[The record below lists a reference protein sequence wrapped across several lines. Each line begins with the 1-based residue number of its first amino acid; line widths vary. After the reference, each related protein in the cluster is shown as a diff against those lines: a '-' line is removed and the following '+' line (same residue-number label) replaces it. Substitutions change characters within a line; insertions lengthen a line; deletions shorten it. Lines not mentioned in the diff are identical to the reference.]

1 MMMQSHSSSSTSQTK
16 HKQPS
21 SSRSNLML
29 VGLDEESTLIH
40 QQELPSPYRSP
51 QPSITTPTIVTPT
64 TSTVRKF
71 PQLSIDTSH
80 AQKLIITSTHKQ
92 SSSPPENSHYHTQ
105 TNNLNN
111 NHQILNESDT
121 PVPTPPPPPNS
132 FKLPL
137 HHHHQHYEYPVIV
150 DDVDISDHD
159 SVHSVQGSSTAV
171 FSHPHHHHHHH
182 GCAIHSQSINTSGNH
197 HHHHH
202 HHKKR
207 RHRDSKRRR
216 FRFSFRTKNSVAVS
230 LETIPAP
237 PLSTTTTNLHQN
249 HHHLP
254 ENQSRAYSIS
264 SSTSDPTSCNS
275 NLLVTQQ
282 SHSQHQQSHQKTID
296 LHSKKPNGGL
306 KSKKLKTLVHPL
318 DRSIVGIFLL
328 TIFFTILA
336 LLTGAPTVLFLMILL
351 PIFIFIKKIFQC
363 TLFEKINNQ
372 EPVSSIDSFWLQ
384 KGHITH
390 CLMYLDKGL
399 SVQQLRDVI
408 ATRLLTKPE
417 LARFKSRLI
426 HRGLC
431 GSPYWKYEPELNNFD
446 DHVIEDEPI
455 DCKRS
460 LHKRLMTFMGQSLP
474 MDKPLWQIRYSLAS
488 YCDQVI
494 LIVRV
499 HQTLSQSGLVSI
511 LTHYLCDSVP
521 MCSTQKARFGS
532 ATLSINIL
540 RAIIVGPLTFF
551 LWIMWAFTRRHHNYL
566 TKAKEIKSI
575 HWSALDLPK
584 IYRIKQVTRSTLN
597 DVLLACIA
605 GSIRSYLTTKT
616 NIINP
621 PDLTVSIPVDI
632 KPQTP
637 IESSLTGVN
646 YVLTSSPIPTNT
658 EGAIPRLW
666 EVRHLMEELKTSADT
681 AVMYGSHYLL
691 SRFLPQCLYRVL
703 MNLVNRNSS
712 VYMSNMTG
720 PETALS
726 IGSHRLNKVFYFL
739 SPPSYCSLVY
749 NIFSYDQ
756 KLHISISTS
765 SKLITNS
772 KELMRHFRGQI
783 DTLHELL
790 SKRRVPGESKR
801 AKRPTFLGD
810 QLAAQQQQLYGNQPA
825 TSLIEV
831 SSAGGSVDL
840 SDKLHEIQDELNQL
854 SGAYEMGDP
863 AVVQRYEELK
873 EEFTTILYEMRRR
886 KSLADYGHAS
896 NIVINIENQDDDD
909 NDGELRA
916 IASRRFSVVSL
927 GRRASIVSSLPTTS
941 RVTPPILSRRSMA
954 TSPEPPSSP
963 EVAFKVETEC

>member
-1 MMMQSHSSSSTSQTK
+1 
-16 HKQPS
+16 
-21 SSRSNLML
+21 ML

-40 QQELPSPYRSP
+40 QQQELPSPCRSP
-51 QPSITTPTIVTPT
+51 QPSVRTTPTMITPT
-64 TSTVRKF
+64 SAVRKF

-80 AQKLIITSTHKQ
+80 AQKLILTSTHQQQQQQQ
-92 SSSPPENSHYHTQ
+92 SSSSTSPVNSHYHTHE
-105 TNNLNN
+105 TNNLHNN
-111 NHQILNESDT
+111 SHQILNESDT
-121 PVPTPPPPPNS
+121 PVPTPPPPPNT
-132 FKLPL
+132 P
-137 HHHHQHYEYPVIV
+137 P
-150 DDVDISDHD
+150 ISA
-159 SVHSVQGSSTAV
+159 TTTNI
-171 FSHPHHHHHHH
+171 HP
-182 GCAIHSQSINTSGNH
+182 NH
-197 HHHHH
+197 HHHHTEH
-202 HHKKR
+202 
-207 RHRDSKRRR
+207 
-216 FRFSFRTKNSVAVS
+216 
-230 LETIPAP
+230 
-237 PLSTTTTNLHQN
+237 
-249 HHHLP
+249 
-254 ENQSRAYSIS
+254 QSRASSIA

-275 NLLVTQQ
+275 SLLATQQ
-282 SHSQHQQSHQKTID
+282 SNSQRQQSQHQTTID
-296 LHSKKPNGGL
+296 IHTKKPNGGL
-306 KSKKLKTLVHPL
+306 KSKKLKTLIHPL

-336 LLTGAPTVLFLMILL
+336 LLTGAPTVLFLLILL
-351 PIFIFIKKIFQC
+351 PIFIFIKRIFQC
-363 TLFEKINNQ
+363 TLFTSITDQ
-372 EPVSSIDSFWLQ
+372 EPISSVDSFWLQ

-399 SVQQLRDVI
+399 SIQQLRDVI

-426 HRGLC
+426 RRGLC
-431 GSPYWKYEPELNNFD
+431 GSQYWKYEPELNNFD

-460 LHKRLMTFMGQSLP
+460 LRKRLMAFMGQSLP

-494 LIVRV
+494 LIIRV

-521 MCSTQKARFGS
+521 MCSAQKARFGS

-621 PDLTVSIPVDI
+621 PDLTISIPVDI

-637 IESSLTGVN
+637 IEASLTGVN

-691 SRFLPQCLYRVL
+691 SRFLPQSIYRVL

-756 KLHISISTS
+756 NIYISIATS

-772 KELMRHFRGQI
+772 KELMRHFCGQI

-801 AKRPTFLGD
+801 TKRPMFLGD
-810 QLAAQQQQLYGNQPA
+810 QLAAQQQQLYGNQQA

-831 SSAGGSVDL
+831 PAIAGSVDL

-863 AVVQRYEELK
+863 GVVQRCEELK

-886 KSLADYGHAS
+886 KSLADYGHVS

-909 NDGELRA
+909 NDGELRT
-916 IASRRFSVVSL
+916 IAPRRFSVVSI
-927 GRRASIVSSLPTTS
+927 GRRASIVSSLPTSS